1 MVTVNKKERERIVGE
16 NIYELIEFS
25 GNSEDTKPTENG
37 ERLVDNG
44 SVFIEVDTGKI
55 FFYDLEN
62 EEWKEV

>member
-16 NIYELIEFS
+16 NIYELVEFS
-25 GNSEDTKPTENG
+25 GTSSDTKPTENG
-37 ERLVDNG
+37 ERIVDNG

-55 FFYDLEN
+55 FLYDLEN